1 MRETRLWNV
10 LTDTGSKRPYGMTE
24 SLEITDRVPQGS
36 RTVKISDDLFMT
48 EADGKLSI
56 FCNSDGKFTGPADL
70 LLTDEADG
78 FVTEISLAPEVIL
91 PAEFSE
97 GRLKI
102 GAEEFRVQVRK
113 AGEKMLLIGFED
125 GDVMLFDTSRFL
137 LYAFCGEKFICG
149 YVEV

>member
-24 SLEITDRVPQGS
+24 SLEIADKVPQGNC
-36 RTVKISDDLFMT
+36 TVKISDDLFMT
-48 EADGKLSI
+48 EGGGKIGI
-56 FCNSDGKFTGPADL
+56 FCSSDGKITDPADL
-70 LLTDEADG
+70 PLTDEADG

-91 PAEFSE
+91 PAKFSE
-97 GRLKI
+97 GLLRI

-113 AGEKMLLIGFED
+113 AGEKMLLIGFDE

-137 LYAFCGEKFICG
+137 LYAFSGEKFICG